1 MDPVGLRV
9 LTSIGGVI
17 FGVLAFL
24 MLNGLIPI
32 HLTGNGLYDSILLF
46 MIGILIWILGQIL
59 SNKKS
64 NFN

>member
-9 LTSIGGVI
+9 LTSIASVI
-17 FGVLAFL
+17 FGILAFL

-32 HLTGNGLYDSILLF
+32 HITGNGLYDSMILF

-59 SNKKS
+59 STKK
-64 NFN
+64 